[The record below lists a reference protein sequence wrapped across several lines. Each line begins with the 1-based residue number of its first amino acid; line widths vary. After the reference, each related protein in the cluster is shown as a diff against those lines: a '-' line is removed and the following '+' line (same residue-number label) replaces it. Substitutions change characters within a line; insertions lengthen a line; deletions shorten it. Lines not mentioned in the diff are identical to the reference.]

1 MPLNCFASDTMQ
13 YAFLCEGAYVTKQNK
28 TRKKKKKMIFRPKCS
43 HCRAKTEV
51 GPVPHRK

>member
-28 TRKKKKKMIFRPKCS
+28 TRKKKKKNDIP
-43 HCRAKTEV
+43 AEV
-51 GPVPHRK
+51 LTLPRQDGSGPSAS